1 MGLKEKIRRKKIYFD
16 TNIFIYLFEGN
27 KTAIPQIKLLQPL
40 IEQGEITVVSSALV
54 YAEMLPP
61 VVKNGNQ
68 KIIQSLIDFL
78 KETKFF
84 TLIPVS
90 FDISIHAG
98 VLRGETGM
106 KTPDAIHVATA
117 MKEKCDVFFTND
129 KQIKTPK
136 SLERILFSDYQ

>member
-40 IEQGEITVVSSALV
+40 IEQEEITVVSSALV

-68 KIIQSLIDFL
+68 KIIQSLIDFFERN
-78 KETKFF
+78 KVFYSYSRKF
-84 TLIPVS
+84 
-90 FDISIHAG
+90 
-98 VLRGETGM
+98 
-106 KTPDAIHVATA
+106 
-117 MKEKCDVFFTND
+117 
-129 KQIKTPK
+129 
-136 SLERILFSDYQ
+136 

>member
-1 MGLKEKIRRKKIYFD
+1 M
-16 TNIFIYLFEGN
+16 
-27 KTAIPQIKLLQPL
+27 
-40 IEQGEITVVSSALV
+40 
-54 YAEMLPP
+54 
-61 VVKNGNQ
+61 GNQ
-68 KIIQSLIDFL
+68 KIIYKEIFWAKQTSIPKLFL
-78 KETKFF
+78 A
-84 TLIPVS
+84 LIPVS

>member
-27 KTAIPQIKLLQPL
+27 KKAIPQIKLLQPL

-68 KIIQSLIDFL
+68 KIIPKPDRG
-78 KETKFF
+78 
-84 TLIPVS
+84 
-90 FDISIHAG
+90 FDISIQ
-98 VLRGETGM
+98 R
-106 KTPDAIHVATA
+106 
-117 MKEKCDVFFTND
+117 VFAWRN
-129 KQIKTPK
+129 K
-136 SLERILFSDYQ
+136 STRDNSYFSLFY